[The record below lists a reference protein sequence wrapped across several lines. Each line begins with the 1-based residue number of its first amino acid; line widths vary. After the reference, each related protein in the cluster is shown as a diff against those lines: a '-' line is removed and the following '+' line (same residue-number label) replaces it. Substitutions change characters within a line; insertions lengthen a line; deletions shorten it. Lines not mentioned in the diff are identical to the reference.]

1 MDIEILTIGT
11 ELLLGFTIDTNGAEI
26 AQAVAAIGGQVV
38 RRTSVGDEPGA
49 IETGLTE
56 ALARTGLV
64 ITTGGLGPTRDDITK
79 DVVARVF
86 EAPLEFQEEIW
97 QRLVQRF
104 ERMGRKA
111 PESNRS
117 QAFVPRGAT
126 VLNNQWGTAPG
137 LWLEGPRGTAILLP
151 GVPSEMR
158 QLLKHEVI
166 PRLTARASGTVV
178 RSATIRTTGIA
189 ESALAQRLG
198 NIEAELAPLS
208 LAYLPSLPGVDLRL
222 TAWSLLPQEADRR
235 LDEGS
240 RRLRELAGEFVYGK
254 GDEDLAALVLDRAR
268 SRKLTL
274 AVAESCTG
282 GLVGGRITAIP
293 GSSDVFLGGIIAYE
307 DQVKLRDLAVPAASI
322 ATHGAV
328 SEEVAR
334 AMAAGVARQFGAEL
348 AIAVTGIAG
357 PDGGSETKPVGL
369 VWMATSVDGAVESF
383 HYVFPGT
390 REEVRARA
398 SQWVLFQLLKRIR

>member
-1 MDIEILTIGT
+1 
-11 ELLLGFTIDTNGAEI
+11 
-26 AQAVAAIGGQVV
+26 
-38 RRTSVGDEPGA
+38 
-49 IETGLTE
+49 
-56 ALARTGLV
+56 
-64 ITTGGLGPTRDDITK
+64 
-79 DVVARVF
+79 
-86 EAPLEFQEEIW
+86 
-97 QRLVQRF
+97 
-104 ERMGRKA
+104 
-111 PESNRS
+111 
-117 QAFVPRGAT
+117 
-126 VLNNQWGTAPG
+126 
-137 LWLEGPRGTAILLP
+137 
-151 GVPSEMR
+151 
-158 QLLKHEVI
+158 
-166 PRLTARASGTVV
+166 
-178 RSATIRTTGIA
+178 
-189 ESALAQRLG
+189 
-198 NIEAELAPLS
+198 
-208 LAYLPSLPGVDLRL
+208 
-222 TAWSLLPQEADRR
+222 
-235 LDEGS
+235 
-240 RRLRELAGEFVYGK
+240 
-254 GDEDLAALVLDRAR
+254 VLDRAR
-268 SRKLTL
+268 SRKLKL

-322 ATHGAV
+322 AAHGAV

>member
-235 LDEGS
+235 LSDGS

-268 SRKLTL
+268 SRQLKL